1 MFTSVAQAN
10 EAVIERIRNARPHW
24 LDVKPAGALIGALNQ
39 NKTLLHAGPPMRW
52 QAMTGPMK
60 GACIGACLFEGWAQD
75 EKLPMRCW
83 KAAKLPLFHAI
94 TLTPWGQWAALLRR
108 TCRCWW
114 WKISL
119 KATAPIAT

>member
-75 EKLPMRCW
+75 ENCPCDAGK
-83 KAAKLPLFHAI
+83 
-94 TLTPWGQWAALLRR
+94 RR
-108 TCRCWW
+108 NYLYSMPSR
-114 WKISL
+114 
-119 KATAPIAT
+119 